1 MSNWRKTREYRT
13 WRAHVIRRDKRCLI
27 CGTIKNR
34 HAHHLD
40 HASYFISLRFRTFNG
55 VCLCKD
61 CHMNFHCNFKNSYR
75 EKCTQKDFLNFA
87 ELFKYLFSVSLNYVA
102 KNIKIQI
109 NEVRNET
116 STF

>member
-1 MSNWRKTREYRT
+1 
-13 WRAHVIRRDKRCLI
+13 
-27 CGTIKNR
+27 
-34 HAHHLD
+34 
-40 HASYFISLRFRTFNG
+40 
-55 VCLCKD
+55 
-61 CHMNFHCNFKNSYR
+61 MNFHCNFKNSYR